1 MGGTPLPPA
10 RLVAAVAIG
19 GAAGAS
25 IRAAG
30 LAAFPPVAGGFPWAT
45 LVENVTGAFLLGA
58 LLTVLRHRWPASR
71 YVRPLLGTGLLGAY
85 TTFSSFA
92 VELSLLLAERSWA
105 VAGLYA
111 TATVVVGLAAA
122 FLGVSAGRRRPLA
135 RDPRA
140 VRQP

>member
-1 MGGTPLPPA
+1 M
-10 RLVAAVAIG
+10 VAAVAVG

-25 IRAAG
+25 LRAAG
-30 LAAFPPVAGGFPWAT
+30 LAAFPTAAGGFPWAT

-58 LLTVLRHRWPASR
+58 LLSVLRHRRPASR
-71 YVRPLLGTGLLGAY
+71 YMHPLLGTGLLGAY

-92 VELSLLLAERSWA
+92 VELSLLLAARSWA

-122 FLGVSAGRRRPLA
+122 LLGGSAGRRRPLA
-135 RDPRA
+135 RDPNA
-140 VRQP
+140 VRLP